1 MALERGSV
9 GGHQTLL
16 YRQRDGIAHV
26 TLNRPAALNMVDDL
40 MAAELA
46 ALWRGLQHDDD
57 VRCVILTGAGERA
70 FCAGIDHDEPST
82 GRQWVLG
89 PKSNDLKKPVVAAVH
104 GIACREA
111 FFLLAEADY
120 VIATHDSTFFE
131 PPVGDGKCG
140 TFAPVHLLE
149 RMPIQEVLRM
159 ALLSRHERM
168 TAQRALEVGLVSQ
181 VVANDELIGAST
193 KASHVIMAL
202 PPLGAE
208 GSDTR

>member
-1 MALERGSV
+1 MTLERGSV
-9 GGHQTLL
+9 GDHQTLL
-16 YRQRDGIAHV
+16 YHQCDGIAHV
-26 TLNRPAALNMVDDL
+26 TLNRPAVLNVFDEL

-46 ALWRGLQHDDD
+46 ALWRELQHDDE
-57 VRCVILTGAGERA
+57 VCCVILTGAGKRA
-70 FCAGIDHDEPST
+70 FCAGIDQGEPPT

-89 PKSNDLKKPVVAAVH
+89 PKSNELDKPVVAAVH

-111 FFLLAEADY
+111 FFLLVEADFI
-120 VIATHDSTFFE
+120 IATRGSTFFE

-140 TFAPVHLLE
+140 TFTTAHLLE

-159 ALLSRHERM
+159 ALLSKDERM

-193 KASHVIMAL
+193 RASHVIMAL
-202 PPLGAE
+202 QTPGAE
-208 GSDTR
+208 G